1 MPTPSTDLRHGRRT
15 AAVSVGNW
23 MVRKGVLELLD
34 ALGRLPHDRVTLHL
48 AGRDDVEPPTPNGS
62 GAASPSSATGSCTTA
77 CLTGRHRP
85 PLRRR

>member
-48 AGRDDVEPPTPNGS
+48 AVLGDRVVHHGVLNRT
-62 GAASPSSATGSCTTA
+62 AS
-77 CLTGRHRP
+77 P
-85 PLRRR
+85 PLRWR

>member
-48 AGRDDVEPPTPNGS
+48 AGRDDVEPAYTDRVTLHLAVLRP
-62 GAASPSSATGSCTTA
+62 
-77 CLTGRHRP
+77 GRAP
-85 PLRRR
+85 RRA